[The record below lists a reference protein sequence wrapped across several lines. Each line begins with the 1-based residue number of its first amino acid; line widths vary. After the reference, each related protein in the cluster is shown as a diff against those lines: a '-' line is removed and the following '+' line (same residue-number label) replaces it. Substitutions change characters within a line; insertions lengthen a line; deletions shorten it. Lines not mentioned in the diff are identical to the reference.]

1 MYRYPWAVKNR
12 AAAGPDGHGAN
23 GSKPFGL
30 TAFGEGAVHLLC
42 LRDET
47 LYPLTFLHMTLRNK
61 SREIAALNDLARQ
74 TFMFCRV
81 VLSQGLMTLEDHDLQ
96 EVVTKVR
103 RFDTFTS
110 DSDPYGEH
118 DFGMIEHQGQKYFWK
133 FDYYDQNMQFGS
145 PDPSDTEQ
153 TTRVLTV
160 FLADEY

>member
-1 MYRYPWAVKNR
+1 
-12 AAAGPDGHGAN
+12 
-23 GSKPFGL
+23 
-30 TAFGEGAVHLLC
+30 
-42 LRDET
+42 
-47 LYPLTFLHMTLRNK
+47 MTLRNK

-96 EVVTKVR
+96 EVMTKVR

-110 DSDPYGEH
+110 DNDPYGEH
-118 DFGMIEHQGQKYFWK
+118 DFGMVEHQGQKYFWK

>member
-12 AAAGPDGHGAN
+12 AAASPDGHGAN

-42 LRDET
+42 LRDEA
-47 LYPLTFLHMTLRNK
+47 LYPLTFLHMTLRSK

-81 VLSQGLMTLEDHDLQ
+81 VLSEGLMTLEDHDLE

-110 DSDPYGEH
+110 DNDPYGEH
-118 DFGMIEHQGQKYFWK
+118 DFGSFNHAGQTLFWK
-133 FDYYDQNMQFGS
+133 IDYYDRTLTAGS
-145 PDPSDTEQ
+145 ENPADPQ
-153 TTRVLTV
+153 VTTRVLTV
-160 FLADEY
+160 MLASEY